1 VGPEWALWM
10 VCGSP
15 PTDRATVGAGLVL
28 NTAGPTWY
36 LRTDRLMFRTIDRY
50 LIRQVLPPFF
60 LALLVLTFLLE
71 IPPVMRT
78 AEPLI
83 AKGVAWSDI
92 ARIMVTLLPSALGLT
107 IPMSFLVGLL
117 IGLGRLSADR
127 ETVALQA
134 CGVSIYR
141 LLRPV
146 ALLAVLTMT
155 ADLYVMIVA
164 IPDANQ
170 TFREITYRIITERA
184 ESDIKPRVFF
194 EDFPNRVL
202 YVRDVSPGGD
212 GWLDVF
218 LADTTQPDQP
228 QIFVAR
234 RGDLELDP
242 VKRRVALVL
251 HDGTVH
257 KTNLRN
263 PVPYD
268 VQRFGT
274 IVISLDPDTVF
285 RREGLQRGDAEL
297 SIGQLQEQIVELRA
311 LGKSTHAPIMRIHM
325 KFSIPVACVVFAIIG
340 LALGVT
346 SRKEG
351 KLGSF
356 VLGTGV
362 IFAYYIV
369 MYLGESLAKAKII
382 PPPMAM
388 WIPNILLGTA
398 GILLLVWRSSS
409 VERRVSVPLPFRR
422 RAAADA
428 GAAPATAPGVTPAP
442 AGKRVVVV
450 IRIPQLSVPRPNLL
464 DGYVARMYLKIIAVA
479 FVGMLGIFYISTFI
493 DLSDKLF
500 KGQTTGAMIL
510 RYMWWTTPQYIY
522 FVLPISALVA
532 TLVTI
537 GILTKTSELVV
548 MKACGISLYR
558 AAAPLLVL
566 SLAWSGVL
574 FTLEE
579 SLLAHANRQAQAL
592 RHVIRGGSPQTFN
605 VLNRKWLVGRSGE
618 IYNYLFFAPER
629 QELNGISIY
638 EFGPGGGALVRR
650 TFATRAVYG
659 SAWIAQDGW
668 VREFT
673 TTRNVLPAGR
683 HQPFATKPLALEPPS
698 YFVTEQPDA
707 ERMTYVELKRHIE
720 DLRASGFN
728 VTSLLVDQYRK
739 IAFPFVTVVMTL
751 LAVPFAVTTGRG
763 GALYGIGAGLG
774 LAMTY
779 WIINS
784 VFAAIGSAGMVA
796 PMLAAWAPNVMFAA
810 SAVYLLLR
818 VRT

>member
-1 VGPEWALWM
+1 
-10 VCGSP
+10 
-15 PTDRATVGAGLVL
+15 
-28 NTAGPTWY
+28 
-36 LRTDRLMFRTIDRY
+36 MFQTIDRY
-50 LIRQVLPPFF
+50 LIRQVLPPFL
-60 LALLVLTFLLE
+60 LALLVFTFLLE

-83 AKGVAWSDI
+83 AKGVAWGDI
-92 ARIMVTLLPSALGLT
+92 ARIMLTLLPQALGLT
-107 IPMSFLVGLL
+107 IPMALLIGLL

-141 LLRPV
+141 LLRPI
-146 ALLAVLTMT
+146 ALLAVATCAAT
-155 ADLYVMIVA
+155 LYVMVVA

-184 ESDIKPRVFF
+184 ENDIRPRVFF
-194 EDFPNRVL
+194 EDFPNQVL
-202 YVRDVSPGGD
+202 YVRDVPPDGD

-218 LADTTQPDQP
+218 LADTTQPDRP

-234 RGDLELDP
+234 RGELFLDP
-242 VKRRVALVL
+242 VKQLVALVL

-257 KTNLRN
+257 RANLRT

-268 VQRFGT
+268 VQHFGRF
-274 IVISLDPDTVF
+274 VSWLDPETVF
-285 RREGLQRGDAEL
+285 RREGLQRGDSELTIAEL
-297 SIGQLQEQIVELRA
+297 RQQIEELRRQG
-311 LGKSTHAPIMRIHM
+311 LSPHAQIMRIHT
-325 KFSIPVACVVFAIIG
+325 KFSIPVACLVFAVIG
-340 LALGVT
+340 LGLGVT

-362 IFAYYIV
+362 IFAYYVV
-369 MYLGESLAKAKII
+369 MYLGEAMAKARLI
-382 PPPMAM
+382 PPPLAM
-388 WIPNILLGTA
+388 WLPNILLGI
-398 GILLLVWRSSS
+398 GGVLLVVWRSSS
-409 VERRVSVPLPFRR
+409 VERRISIPLPFRR
-422 RAAADA
+422 AVVDA
-428 GAAPATAPGVTPAP
+428 ATAPGGATPAAP
-442 AGKRVVVV
+442 RKRVVVV

-464 DGYVARMYLKIIAVA
+464 DGYVARMYLKIIAIA

-500 KGQTTGAMIL
+500 KGQTTGGMIL
-510 RYMWWTTPQYIY
+510 RYMWWTSPQYMY

-566 SLAWSGVL
+566 SLAWSGLL
-574 FTLEE
+574 FALEE
-579 SLLAHANRQAQAL
+579 SLLAHANRRAQAI

-618 IYNYLFFAPER
+618 IYNYLYFAPER
-629 QELNGISIY
+629 QELNGLSIY
-638 EFGPGGGALVRR
+638 EFGPGGRGLVRR

-659 SAWIAQDGW
+659 SAWEAQDGW
-668 VREFT
+668 VREFAT
-673 TTRNVLPAGR
+673 SRGVPPAGR
-683 HQPFATKPLALEPPS
+683 HQPFARRQLALEPPS

-707 ERMTYVELKRHIE
+707 ERMTYVDLKRHIQ
-720 DLRASGFN
+720 DLQTSGFN
-728 VTSLLVDQYRK
+728 VTSLVVDLYRK
-739 IAFPFVTVVMTL
+739 VAFPFVTLVMTL
-751 LAVPFAVTTGRG
+751 LAVPFAVTTGSR
-763 GALYGIGAGLG
+763 GALYGIGAGLA
-774 LAMTY
+774 LAIIY
-779 WIINS
+779 WIVTS

-810 SAVYLLLR
+810 SAVYLLLT

>member
-1 VGPEWALWM
+1 
-10 VCGSP
+10 
-15 PTDRATVGAGLVL
+15 
-28 NTAGPTWY
+28 
-36 LRTDRLMFRTIDRY
+36 MFRTIDRY
-50 LIRQVLPPFF
+50 LMRQVLPPFF

-92 ARIMVTLLPSALGLT
+92 AQIMITLLPSALGLT
-107 IPMSFLVGLL
+107 IPMSFLIGLL

-134 CGVSIYR
+134 CGVSIFR

-146 ALLAVLTMT
+146 ALMAALTAGWT
-155 ADLYVMIVA
+155 LYIMIVA

-170 TFREITYRIITERA
+170 AFREITYRIITERA

-202 YVRDVSPGGD
+202 YVRDVAPEGD
-212 GWLDVF
+212 SWLNVF

-228 QIFVAR
+228 QIFVAH
-234 RGDLELDP
+234 RGDLVLDP
-242 VKRRVALVL
+242 AKRLVALVL
-251 HDGTVH
+251 QDGTVH

-274 IVISLDPDTVF
+274 FTITLDPDTVF
-285 RREGLQRGDAEL
+285 RRETLQRGDAEL
-297 SIGQLQEQIVELRA
+297 SIAQHYQEIARLRGIGQ
-311 LGKSTHAPIMRIHM
+311 SPHAHLMRIHM

-351 KLGSF
+351 KLASF
-356 VLGTGV
+356 VLGTAV

-369 MYLGESLAKAKII
+369 MYLGESLAKAKIV
-382 PPPMAM
+382 PAQLAM
-388 WIPNILLGTA
+388 WLPNILLGGA
-398 GILLLVWRSSS
+398 GIFLLVWRSSS
-409 VERRVSVPLPFRR
+409 VERRVAIPLPFRR
-422 RAAADA
+422 P
-428 GAAPATAPGVTPAP
+428 GETETAPSATTATAPRNR
-442 AGKRVVVV
+442 GKRVVVV
-450 IRIPQLSVPRPNLL
+450 IRIPQLSMPRPNLL
-464 DGYVARMYLKIIAVA
+464 DGYVARTYLKIIAIA

-493 DLSDKLF
+493 DMSDKLF

-510 RYMWWTTPQYIY
+510 RYMWYTTPQYIY

-558 AAAPLLVL
+558 AAAPLIVL
-566 SLAWSGVL
+566 SLAWSGIL

-579 SLLAHANRQAQAL
+579 SLLAHANRRAQAL

-605 VLNRKWLVGRSGE
+605 VLNRKWLVGRAGE
-618 IYNYLFFAPER
+618 IYNYVYFAPER
-629 QELNGISIY
+629 NELNGLSIY
-638 EFGPGGGALVRR
+638 EFGRGGRALVRR
-650 TFATRAVYG
+650 TFAMRAVYG
-659 SAWIAQDGW
+659 SAWQAQNGW
-668 VREFT
+668 MREFT
-673 TTRNVLPAGR
+673 DGANTPPAGR
-683 HQPFATKPLALEPPS
+683 HQPFVAKPLALEPPS

-707 ERMTYVELKRHIE
+707 ERMTYGELRRHVE

-751 LAVPFAVTTGRG
+751 LAVPFAVTTGKG

-774 LAMTY
+774 LAIVY

-784 VFAAIGSAGMVA
+784 VFAAIGSAGMVT

-810 SAVYLLLR
+810 SAVYLLLT

>member
-1 VGPEWALWM
+1 
-10 VCGSP
+10 
-15 PTDRATVGAGLVL
+15 
-28 NTAGPTWY
+28 
-36 LRTDRLMFRTIDRY
+36 MFRTIDRY
-50 LIRQVLPPFF
+50 LIRQILPPFF

-71 IPPVMRT
+71 IPPVMKT

-83 AKGVAWSDI
+83 AKGVAWRDI
-92 ARIMVTLLPSALGLT
+92 ARIMLTLLPSALGLT

-146 ALLAVLTMT
+146 AAMAILAAAAT
-155 ADLYVMIVA
+155 LYVMVVA

-170 TFREITYRIITERA
+170 AFREITYRIITERA

-202 YVRDVSPGGD
+202 YVRDVSPAGD
-212 GWLDVF
+212 GWRNVF
-218 LADTTQPDQP
+218 LADTTHPDQP
-228 QIFVAR
+228 QIFVAS

-251 HDGTVH
+251 HDGAVH

-263 PVPYD
+263 PDPYD

-274 IVISLDPDTVF
+274 IVMSLDPDTVF

-297 SIGQLQEQIVELRA
+297 TIAQLQEQIGQLKA
-311 LGKSTHAPIMRIHM
+311 QGLSPHAPIMRIHM
-325 KFSIPVACVVFAIIG
+325 KFSIPVACVVFAVIG

-362 IFAYYIV
+362 IFTYYIV
-369 MYLGESLAKAKII
+369 MYLGESLAKAKLV
-382 PPPMAM
+382 PPPVAM
-388 WIPNILLGTA
+388 WIPNILLGGC

-409 VERRVSVPLPFRR
+409 VERRISIPLPFRR
-422 RAAADA
+422 AVPAGVAGPGESTAADA
-428 GAAPATAPGVTPAP
+428 AAPTR
-442 AGKRVVVV
+442 KRVVVV
-450 IRIPQLSVPRPNLL
+450 IRIPQLSLPRPNLL
-464 DGYVARMYLKIIAVA
+464 DGYVARIYLKIIAIA

-500 KGQTTGAMIL
+500 KGQTSGAMIL
-510 RYMWWTTPQYIY
+510 RYLWWTTPQYIY

-605 VLNRKWLVGRSGE
+605 VLNRKWLVGRAGE
-618 IYNYLFFAPER
+618 IYNYLYYAPER
-629 QELNGISIY
+629 QELNGLSIY
-638 EFGPGGGALVRR
+638 EFGPGGRSLVRR

-659 SAWIAQDGW
+659 SAWTARDGW
-668 VREFT
+668 VREFAT
-673 TTRNVLPAGR
+673 SRNVPPAGR
-683 HQPFATKPLALEPPS
+683 HQPFAAKPLALEPPS

-720 DLRASGFN
+720 DLQTSGFN

-739 IAFPFVTVVMTL
+739 LAFPFVTVVMTL
-751 LAVPFAVTTGRG
+751 LAVPFAVMTGRG

-774 LAMTY
+774 LAISY

-796 PMLAAWAPNVMFAA
+796 PVLAAWAPNVMFAA
-810 SAVYLLLR
+810 SAVYLLLT